1 MEDFFDFDKWSE
13 LLSDETKREYFNNT
27 DDIALFA
34 DYDGSVNQLTMK
46 SQDSESNPSVE
57 AILALKREE
66 TPGIERN

>member
-46 SQDSESNPSVE
+46 S
-57 AILALKREE
+57 
-66 TPGIERN
+66 